1 METGIYVT
9 FLDAD
14 EPANKELPPV
24 GPLDHVVDRHKLLLA
39 ERRMITQAEELG
51 VSIGRW
57 LEAELELQRAMG
69 QEPGGTKRTERR
81 FIARDG
87 VFLRFVV
94 FGDQYER
101 DPVPELG
108 PFAVVHVSPRGVE
121 ADGTMLATRAPS
133 ELASWVLT
141 DACGD
146 AFAGAHKSDIALRS
160 SNSAYHHTVA
170 RITPKPTLTAS
181 APASFADQEPVTPES
196 ISPRHLTT
204 EETSAA
210 TPPSQPEWT
219 GFVDRPARQVEV
231 YSPQQYAPEP
241 TQAEP
246 ELTPAD
252 RQLIERIERDR
263 QDETLRAR
271 IQDEERK
278 RLGVD
283 TAQPGE
289 GTTWAM
295 RYRTQPGE
303 AAAGAGE
310 IVGAEEEEGRQ
321 WGAALWRTRFVIIG
335 VLLLI
340 VAAYYGVVFVTGGSP
355 GVASGQVQYVGIAQ
369 KFSGTRWDYTI
380 NGTQTTRIAGTSV
393 ARGQYY
399 VVRLAVT
406 NKGTEGLQISPSDF
420 TLVDPN
426 GTEYRAEGLTAGPYQ
441 TSANTSSPF
450 IWPQTF
456 PIGRASTLSVVFDL
470 AAEPPRGAL
479 LKISELP
486 NTRVRL
492 D

>member
-1 METGIYVT
+1 VETGIYVT

-69 QEPGGTKRTERR
+69 QEPGGPKRPERR

-121 ADGTMLATRAPS
+121 ADGTMLAMLATRAPS

-146 AFAGAHKSDIALRS
+146 GFAGVHKSDIAFRS
-160 SNSAYHHTVA
+160 TNSAYHHTIA
-170 RITPKPTLTAS
+170 RITPPPTLTAS
-181 APASFADQEPVTPES
+181 VPASFASEPEPAG
-196 ISPRHLTT
+196 
-204 EETSAA
+204 TSTDDANA
-210 TPPSQPEWT
+210 FTPPPEPEWT

-231 YSPQQYAPEP
+231 YSPQQSTPEP
-241 TQAEP
+241 AEAEV

-263 QDETLRAR
+263 QDDTLRAR

-289 GTTWAM
+289 GTTWSM
-295 RYRTQPGE
+295 RYRPQPGE
-303 AAAGAGE
+303 GE
-310 IVGAEEEEGRQ
+310 VGGSEVIGVEEEEGRQ
-321 WGAALWRTRFVIIG
+321 WGAALWRTRLLIIG

-340 VAAYYGVVFVTGGSP
+340 VAAYYGVVFVTGGAP
-355 GVASGQVQYVGIAQ
+355 GVASGQLQYVSIAQ
-369 KFSGTRWDYTI
+369 KFSGTRWDYTV
-380 NGTQTTRIAGTSV
+380 NGTQTTRVAGTSV

-406 NKGTEGLQISPSDF
+406 NKGTEGLQISPNDF

-441 TSANTSSPF
+441 TSANTGSPF

-456 PIGRASTLSVVFDL
+456 PIGRASTVSVVFDL
-470 AAEPPRGAL
+470 ASEPPRGML

>member
-39 ERRMITQAEELG
+39 ERRMITQADELG

-69 QEPGGTKRTERR
+69 QEPGGTKRPERR

-108 PFAVVHVSPRGVE
+108 PFAVVHVGTRGVE

-146 AFAGAHKSDIALRS
+146 GFAGAHKSDIAFRS
-160 SNSAYHHTVA
+160 TNSAYHHSIA
-170 RITPKPTLTAS
+170 RITPPPAITAS
-181 APASFADQEPVTPES
+181 APASFADEDPVTP
-196 ISPRHLTT
+196 
-204 EETSAA
+204 A
-210 TPPSQPEWT
+210 PPAQPEWT
-219 GFVDRPARQVEV
+219 GFVDRPVRKVEV
-231 YSPQQYAPEP
+231 YSPQQYTPAPAA
-241 TQAEP
+241 AEP
-246 ELTPAD
+246 ELTPED

-263 QDETLRAR
+263 QDDTLRAR

-283 TAQPGE
+283 TAQAGE

-303 AAAGAGE
+303 GEAGGNE
-310 IVGAEEEEGRQ
+310 VVGVESEGGRQ

-340 VAAYYGVVFVTGGSP
+340 VAAYYGVVFVTGGAPSAA
-355 GVASGQVQYVGIAQ
+355 GGQIQYAGIAQ
-369 KFSGTRWDYTI
+369 KFSGTRWDYTV
-380 NGTQTTRIAGTSV
+380 NGTQMTRVAGTSV
-393 ARGQYY
+393 SRGQYY
-399 VVRLAVT
+399 IVRLAVT
-406 NKGTEGLQISPSDF
+406 NKGTEGLQISPNDF
-420 TLVDPN
+420 TLVDAN

-441 TSANTSSPF
+441 TSANTGSPF
-450 IWPQTF
+450 IWPPSF

-470 AAEPPRGAL
+470 PADSGRGVL

>member
-1 METGIYVT
+1 VETGIYVT

-14 EPANKELPPV
+14 EPASKELPPV

-69 QEPGGTKRTERR
+69 QEPGGAKRAERR

-146 AFAGAHKSDIALRS
+146 EFAGVHKSDIAFRS
-160 SNSAYHHTVA
+160 SNSAYHQSVA
-170 RITPKPTLTAS
+170 RITPRPKLTAA
-181 APASFADQEPVTPES
+181 APASFADPEP
-196 ISPRHLTT
+196 ITT
-204 EETSAA
+204 ESASP
-210 TPPSQPEWT
+210 TPADDVLTPAPQSEWT

-231 YSPQQYAPEP
+231 YSPQQYTPQPVEE
-241 TQAEP
+241 AEP

-252 RQLIERIERDR
+252 RALIERIERDR
-263 QDETLRAR
+263 QDDTLRAR

-278 RLGVD
+278 RLGID

-303 AAAGAGE
+303 AAVGGSE
-310 IVGAEEEEGRQ
+310 IVGAEEEGGRE
-321 WGAALWRTRFVIIG
+321 WGAALWRTRYVIIG
-335 VLLLI
+335 VLLLV
-340 VAAYYGVVFVTGGSP
+340 VAAYYGVVFVTGGAPSA
-355 GVASGQVQYVGIAQ
+355 GGGQIQYVGIAQ
-369 KFSGTRWDYTI
+369 KFSGPRWEYTI
-380 NGTQTTRIAGTSV
+380 NGTQSARVAGTSV

-406 NKGTEGLQISPSDF
+406 NKGTEGLQISPNDF
-420 TLVDPN
+420 TLVDAN
-426 GTEYRAEGLTAGPYQ
+426 GTEYRAEGLTSGPYQ
-441 TSANTSSPF
+441 TSANTGSPF

-456 PIGRASTLSVVFDL
+456 PVGRASTLSVVFDL
-470 AAEPPRGAL
+470 ATDPPRGML